1 MIKRE
6 YKPRAP
12 LYSRPMQSHAVKS
25 MRVYPANIRGEPVHI
40 KIGNEINNIILKGRK
55 SVTSPKLQKKQRTH
69 GYMIYSTFSLVKTL
83 FSILVS
89 P

>member
-25 MRVYPANIRGEPVHI
+25 MRVYPANIRGEPAHI

-55 SVTSPKLQKKQRTH
+55 SVTSPKLQKKNKER
-69 GYMIYSTFSLVKTL
+69 MDI
-83 FSILVS
+83 
-89 P
+89 